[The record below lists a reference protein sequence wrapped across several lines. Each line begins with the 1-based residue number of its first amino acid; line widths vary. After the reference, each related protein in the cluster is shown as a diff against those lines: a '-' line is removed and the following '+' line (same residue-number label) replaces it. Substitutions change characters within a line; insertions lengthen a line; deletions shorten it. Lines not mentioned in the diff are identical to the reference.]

1 MVNFCKKSE
10 INVIFAK
17 QKLVMNKEI
26 LEKIELL
33 EDKIRKLINQNF
45 ELSQK
50 ISNFEK
56 KLKEKE
62 EDLQAINFQFN
73 DLKLDYEKLKI
84 AKSFVAGSDKNND
97 EAKKKIEKLI
107 KEINIC
113 IADLKD

>member
-1 MVNFCKKSE
+1 
-10 INVIFAK
+10 
-17 QKLVMNKEI
+17 MNKEI

-56 KLKEKE
+56 KLEEKE
-62 EDLQAINFQFN
+62 YELQKINFQF
-73 DLKLDYEKLKI
+73 DELKLNYEKLKI

>member
-1 MVNFCKKSE
+1 
-10 INVIFAK
+10 
-17 QKLVMNKEI
+17 MNKEI
-26 LEKIELL
+26 LEKL
-33 EDKIRKLINQNF
+33 ERLENKIIKLIDQNF

-56 KLKEKE
+56 KLEEKE
-62 EDLQAINFQFN
+62 DELQKINFQF
-73 DLKLDYEKLKI
+73 DELKLNYEKLKI

-113 IADLKD
+113 IADLKE

>member
-1 MVNFCKKSE
+1 
-10 INVIFAK
+10 
-17 QKLVMNKEI
+17 MNKEI
-26 LEKIELL
+26 LEKL
-33 EDKIRKLINQNF
+33 EGLENKIRKLIDQNF

-56 KLKEKE
+56 KLEKKEDE
-62 EDLQAINFQFN
+62 LQKINFQF
-73 DLKLDYEKLKI
+73 DELKLNYEKLKI

-113 IADLKD
+113 IADLKE